1 MLLEEGLQ
9 NEEYAIGF
17 RKQDEKLCNK
27 ISDDVKSGNIAYNIN
42 KPYNYVGYSLATHLG
57 DCSIRFVMYLIL
69 GILVGLLFLGSIPG
83 IGILEFLGVVLT
95 MILATVISSLLVIG
109 IGLLSFV
116 IEDSNPFYW
125 LYSKFILILG
135 TVFPIEYFPSVI
147 RPILTFSPV
156 YVVSYGPAKLFVDFN
171 LNIFL

>member
-1 MLLEEGLQ
+1 
-9 NEEYAIGF
+9 
-17 RKQDEKLCNK
+17 
-27 ISDDVKSGNIAYNIN
+27 
-42 KPYNYVGYSLATHLG
+42 
-57 DCSIRFVMYLIL
+57 MYLIL

-125 LYSKFILILG
+125 LYSKFILVIG
-135 TVFPIEYFPSVI
+135 TIFPIEYFPKFIQPFLSLS
-147 RPILTFSPV
+147 PIF
-156 YVVSYGPAKLFVDFN
+156 VVCYGPAKLFVNFTIEGFVTVLLAQVVYIIIAWLICSLLYKKGVKN
-171 LNIFL
+171 LNVNGG